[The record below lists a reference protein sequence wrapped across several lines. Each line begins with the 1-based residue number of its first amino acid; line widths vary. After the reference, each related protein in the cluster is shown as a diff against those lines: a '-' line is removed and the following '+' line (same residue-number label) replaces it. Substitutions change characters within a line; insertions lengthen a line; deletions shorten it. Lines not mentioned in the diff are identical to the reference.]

1 MTLLQALAD
10 GQALSPTDFSMSVHN
25 TAAGLCSIQGKAA
38 IPMTSLAAGENGLM
52 AGLTE
57 AVCAL
62 QAGARRVLLVAF
74 EGPVP
79 EFHRPW
85 LADEAPPH
93 ALGLVLEAGDQWRC
107 EGARRTVEPHARPL
121 PQSLACWRALLR
133 HESTLTLCDGR
144 QEWAWQR
151 C

>member
-1 MTLLQALAD
+1 
-10 GQALSPTDFSMSVHN
+10 
-25 TAAGLCSIQGKAA
+25 
-38 IPMTSLAAGENGLM
+38 M

-107 EGARRTVEPHARPL
+107 EGARCTVEPHARPL